1 LAVQFFELNFA
12 LHTIDLILLQLA
24 VKSVARLEALKSFD
38 PGDVVPLL
46 IKLLPC
52 LTQVYGILQQKLRP
66 VLKVALVDR
75 LWSVFVVKDYVPGQR
90 SETHSCQK
98 YIQNFT
104 QKSGAYKDVGTKFKI
119 ISVMI

>member
-75 LWSVFVVKDYVPGQR
+75 LWSIFVVKDNVPGQR
-90 SETHSCQK
+90 SETYSCQK

-119 ISVMI
+119 ISVV

>member
-1 LAVQFFELNFA
+1 MAVQFFELHFA

-24 VKSVARLEALKSFD
+24 VEGVARLEALKSFD
-38 PGDVVPLL
+38 PGDIVPLL
-46 IKLLPC
+46 VKLLSC
-52 LTQVYGILQQKLRP
+52 LTQVDGILQQKLRP

-75 LWSVFVVKDYVPGQR
+75 LWSVFVVKDNVPRQG

-104 QKSGAYKDVGTKFKI
+104 QKSGTYKDVGTKFII
-119 ISVMI
+119 ISVV